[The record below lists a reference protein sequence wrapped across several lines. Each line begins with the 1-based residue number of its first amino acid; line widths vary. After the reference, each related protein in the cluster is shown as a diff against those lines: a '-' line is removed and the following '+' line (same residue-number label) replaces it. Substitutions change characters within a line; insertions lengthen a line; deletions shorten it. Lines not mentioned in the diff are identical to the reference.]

1 MSLNLNEQV
10 ARKIAAFQSSVES
23 ILPTWTNARTP
34 AEFREVEL
42 AAAAECRALAD
53 ELTGIVLK
61 SIVADVE
68 FQTEVSVAARQDGK
82 LRLGAR
88 RGVTVTLLGGSQVH
102 LENLEYL
109 KPNHRRRRRGRPR
122 SKRGPGGSGVYPCLA
137 ALGICFG
144 VTSALACEICAQ
156 VADSDSVRAGRAAL
170 GRRGIDLGHKQ
181 TLRIVNAFSARAVAQ
196 REQWLQEAR
205 ESRPTKGILAGKR
218 VVVATDGGRIRER
231 VRHVGRRRK
240 NGHHGFDAP
249 WREPKLLV
257 IYVVDAKGRVEQEF
271 RPIYDGT
278 LGDCDAVFAML
289 VGYLRAMGAHQAKQL
304 MILGDG
310 AKWIWDRAP
319 ELAAKVGIDPSKL
332 VEVVDYYHAAE
343 TLHDIAGIPSD
354 WKTGEKRKWLRT
366 AKRLLYDGKTADLVD
381 HIRSIAKGRRA
392 KKISSHIDYFERNE
406 HRMQYRSFAAR
417 HIPRGSG
424 AVESAMR
431 RIINLRMKSN
441 AKFWNECNAEG
452 MILLRSYLKAGRFDD
467 LVDWS
472 TAQAATW
479 HPQYA
484 ASTPIADA

>member
-1 MSLNLNEQV
+1 M
-10 ARKIAAFQSSVES
+10 
-23 ILPTWTNARTP
+23 
-34 AEFREVEL
+34 EL
-42 AAAAECRALAD
+42 ETAAECRALAD
-53 ELTGIVLK
+53 ELTGTVLK
-61 SIVADVE
+61 STVADVE
-68 FQTEVSVAARQDGK
+68 FQAEVSVAARQDGR

-88 RGVTVTLLGGSQVH
+88 RGVAVTLLGGSQVR

-109 KPNHRRRRRGRPR
+109 KSNHRRKRRGRPR
-122 SKRGPGGSGVYPCLA
+122 SKRGPSGSGVYPCLA

-144 VTSALACEICAQ
+144 VTPALAGEICAQ

-170 GRRGIDLGHKQ
+170 DRRGIDLGHKQ
-181 TLRIVNAFSARAVAQ
+181 TLRIVNAFGARAVAQ
-196 REQWLQEAR
+196 RKQWLQEAR
-205 ESRPTKGILAGKR
+205 ERLPAEGILAGKR

-231 VRHVGRRRK
+231 VRHAGRRRK

-257 IYVVDAKGRVEQEF
+257 IYVVDAKGRVQHEF
-271 RPIYDGT
+271 RPVYDGT

-289 VGYLRAMGAHQAKQL
+289 VGYLRAVGAHQAKQL

-319 ELAAKVGIDPSKL
+319 ELAAKVGIAASKV
-332 VEVVDYYHAAE
+332 VEVVDYYHAVE
-343 TLHDIAGIPSD
+343 TLHEIAGIPSD
-354 WKTGEKRKWLRT
+354 WASGEKKKWLRR
-366 AKRLLYDGKTADLVD
+366 AKKLLYDGKTAELVQ
-381 HIRSIAKGRRA
+381 HIASLATGRRA
-392 KKISSHIDYFERNE
+392 KKIRSHIDYFARNE
-406 HRMQYRSFAAR
+406 KRMQYRSFAAR

-472 TAQAATW
+472 TSQTATW
-479 HPQYA
+479 HPRYV
-484 ASTPIADA
+484 STTPLRDA

>member
-1 MSLNLNEQV
+1 
-10 ARKIAAFQSSVES
+10 
-23 ILPTWTNARTP
+23 
-34 AEFREVEL
+34 
-42 AAAAECRALAD
+42 
-53 ELTGIVLK
+53 
-61 SIVADVE
+61 
-68 FQTEVSVAARQDGK
+68 
-82 LRLGAR
+82 
-88 RGVTVTLLGGSQVH
+88 
-102 LENLEYL
+102 
-109 KPNHRRRRRGRPR
+109 
-122 SKRGPGGSGVYPCLA
+122 
-137 ALGICFG
+137 
-144 VTSALACEICAQ
+144 
-156 VADSDSVRAGRAAL
+156 
-170 GRRGIDLGHKQ
+170 
-181 TLRIVNAFSARAVAQ
+181 
-196 REQWLQEAR
+196 LQEAR
-205 ESRPTKGILAGKR
+205 ESLPAEGVLAGKR

-231 VRHVGRRRK
+231 VRHAGRRRK

-271 RPIYDGT
+271 RPVYDGT

-289 VGYLRAMGAHQAKQL
+289 AGYLRALGAHQAKEL

-319 ELAAKVGIDPSKL
+319 ELAAKVGIAASKV

-343 TLHDIAGIPSD
+343 TLHEIAGIPSD
-354 WKTGEKRKWLRT
+354 WKTGEKKKWLRT
-366 AKRLLYDGKTADLVD
+366 AKKLLYDGKTAELVE

-392 KKISSHIDYFERNE
+392 KKIRSHIDYFDRNE

-441 AKFWNECNAEG
+441 AKFWKECNAEG

-472 TAQAATW
+472 TSQAATW
-479 HPQYA
+479 HPRRLHT
-484 ASTPIADA
+484 TPLRDA